1 MAIEEGAGA
10 FERADQT
17 FLWLLRRN
25 QVRKAAM
32 LAVVVIIACR
42 RRARV
47 FVACCCHRP
56 SHPRALHLLALHI
69 SRHVQGEWAD
79 DAALMQRA
87 AKAKLHKREITKL
100 TDIKSVDSVKLLF
113 MLGLYAQPDP

>member
-1 MAIEEGAGA
+1 MPLSRVGDACACWAHAAAIVH
-10 FERADQT
+10 
-17 FLWLLRRN
+17 LN
-25 QVRKAAM
+25 
-32 LAVVVIIACR
+32 
-42 RRARV
+42 
-47 FVACCCHRP
+47 
-56 SHPRALHLLALHI
+56 PRASYLLALHI

-113 MLGLYAQPDP
+113 MLGLYAHPDP